1 MKYFT
6 KIVDSMIKFM
16 IPIVII
22 ALMMGIARLILDLRS
37 VFGSQTIA
45 AAFDM
50 MVTNILSMF
59 IVIELLRSI
68 IEYFAVHRLK
78 ITFITDA
85 ALVFVLREIMI
96 GLYEHSLETGMI
108 IALAALILIIG
119 ILRTLAIV
127 FSPKN
132 TWKRKECIMDNSM
145 KKNQSDKIEEVL
157 LCLFSLAGL
166 LFMVIYWK

>member
-6 KIVDSMIKFM
+6 KIVDTMIKFM

-22 ALMMGIARLILDLRS
+22 ALMMGTARVILDLRE
-37 VFGSQTIA
+37 VFGSRTIS

-68 IEYFAVHRLK
+68 MEYFTVHRLK
-78 ITFITDA
+78 ITFIIDA

-96 GLYEHSLETGMI
+96 GLYEHSFESGMVLG
-108 IALAALILIIG
+108 LAVLILVIG
-119 ILRTLAIV
+119 GLRTLA
-127 FSPKN
+127 
-132 TWKRKECIMDNSM
+132 
-145 KKNQSDKIEEVL
+145 
-157 LCLFSLAGL
+157 
-166 LFMVIYWK
+166 VIYSPEKYLEKGETHHG

>member
-6 KIVDSMIKFM
+6 KIVDSMIKIM
-16 IPIVII
+16 IPVVII
-22 ALMMGIARLILDLRS
+22 AMMMGIARVILDLRA

-68 IEYFAVHRLK
+68 IEYFTVHRLK

-96 GLYEHSLETGMI
+96 GLYQHSLESGMI
-108 IALAALILIIG
+108 ISLAVLILVIG
-119 ILRTLAIV
+119 GIRTLAVI
-127 FSPKN
+127 FSPEKYL
-132 TWKRKECIMDNSM
+132 EA
-145 KKNQSDKIEEVL
+145 EE
-157 LCLFSLAGL
+157 AKHG
-166 LFMVIYWK
+166 

>member
-6 KIVDSMIKFM
+6 GIVDSMIKFM
-16 IPIVII
+16 VPIVII
-22 ALMMGIARLILDLRS
+22 ALMMGIARVILDLRA

-68 IEYFAVHRLK
+68 IEYFTVHRLK

-96 GLYEHSLETGMI
+96 GLYQHSLGPGMI
-108 IALAALILIIG
+108 IALAVLILVIG
-119 ILRTLAIV
+119 SLRTLAVV
-127 FSPKN
+127 FSPEKYL
-132 TWKRKECIMDNSM
+132 EA
-145 KKNQSDKIEEVL
+145 EE
-157 LCLFSLAGL
+157 AKHG
-166 LFMVIYWK
+166 

>member
-1 MKYFT
+1 MKYFA
-6 KIVDSMIKFM
+6 KIVDTMIKFM

-22 ALMMGIARLILDLRS
+22 ALLMGLARVILDLRA

-68 IEYFAVHRLK
+68 LEYFTVHRLK

-85 ALVFVLREIMI
+85 ALVFVLREIMV
-96 GLYEHSLETGMI
+96 GLFQHGLQSGMI
-108 IALAALILIIG
+108 IALAVLILVIG
-119 ILRTLAIV
+119 GVRTLAIV
-127 FSPKN
+127 FSPEKYL
-132 TWKRKECIMDNSM
+132 E
-145 KKNQSDKIEEVL
+145 
-157 LCLFSLAGL
+157 AGEA
-166 LFMVIYWK
+166 KQG

>member
-16 IPIVII
+16 IPLVII
-22 ALMMGIARLILDLRS
+22 ALMMGIARVILDLRD
-37 VFGSQTIA
+37 VFGSRTIA

-96 GLYEHSLETGMI
+96 GLYRHSLETGMI
-108 IALAALILIIG
+108 VALAVLILVIG
-119 ILRTLAIV
+119 ILRTLAVI
-127 FSPKN
+127 FSPEKHPE
-132 TWKRKECIMDNSM
+132 TEGV
-145 KKNQSDKIEEVL
+145 QHGQQHE
-157 LCLFSLAGL
+157 
-166 LFMVIYWK
+166 